1 MILRYN
7 FFFDLSVGI
16 RDRIYN
22 SMFKVNE
29 DFKKGNLFK
38 ECL

>member
-7 FFFDLSVGI
+7 FLLDSSVGI
-16 RDRIYN
+16 RDRIHN

-29 DFKKGNLFK
+29 DFKKGNLPK